1 MAEQERKVKIS
12 FDSNADQAAKD
23 SNNLAKS
30 LIKVEESTLQLEK
43 ANQALLDTEGKTEAQ
58 IRALELSQRKATA
71 AQKDAVIAHGEQ
83 SKAAKNTTQSLE
95 QMGGGIGGVI
105 SSMKAML
112 KQMALLIA
120 NPLVLAIVL
129 IAGSLALLFKAFT
142 STKEGGEALDR
153 VMSGIGAVVDVLRD
167 RFLSLAGALGKLFTG
182 DFIGAATD
190 AKNAISG
197 FGDEVEKEFKQA
209 SDAKRFLQ
217 EANDAMRDL
226 GVTRARLNRDLAASK
241 EIITDENASY
251 ADKKKAIDAVRIAEG
266 KQTDAELAN
275 AQKRLNAIKTA
286 NSLSD
291 TSAEDLQKQADA
303 ETALFRLQ
311 EEQSTNKRAFNR
323 LDRRADSEETSRI
336 KAINDARQAVQKEQI
351 AKNKEANK
359 LIIEEQK
366 RHNDELNKI
375 ATAQRQAETDR
386 LNKIALDNEKA
397 FDEALKVQADAAKAT
412 ANALLSENELK
423 VQAENEAYA
432 IKLEALKLA
441 NLGTEEVEIEHKRVL
456 AELNDQFFASE
467 ADKAKVAADKQ
478 IEVESFLEDTK
489 KTIRQKANENIS
501 AGISLIANLFSR
513 NKAIQKGALIAD
525 GAVGIAKS
533 IVNTNASNI
542 AATASGA
549 ALAIPTAGASV
560 AAAAALVTQNTIS
573 AGIGIA
579 GIIAA
584 TSKGLS
590 ALGGGGNVSGS
601 SVVGAGGGG
610 RSAAPPP
617 VAFNNTAE
625 NQIGQS
631 LVRAQADQ
639 PPILV
644 SVNVADINKAQKE
657 VLVLVNKNSF

>member
-1 MAEQERKVKIS
+1 MADEQRRVKIS
-12 FDSNADQAAKD
+12 FDNNADQAAKD

-43 ANQALLDTEGKTEAQ
+43 ANKALLDTEGKTEAQ
-58 IRALELSQRKATA
+58 IKALELSQRKATA

-95 QMGGGIGGVI
+95 EMGGGIGGVI

-182 DFIGAATD
+182 DFIGAAND

-291 TSAEDLQKQADA
+291 TSTEDLQKQADA

-311 EEQSTNKRAFNR
+311 EEQSTNKRAFNK
-323 LDRRADSEETSRI
+323 LDKRAESEETSRI

-359 LIIEEQK
+359 LIVEEQK

-397 FDEALKVQADAAKAT
+397 FDEALKVQTDAAKAT

-441 NLGTEEVEIEHKRVL
+441 NLGTEEVEAEHKRVL
-456 AELNDQFFASE
+456 AVLNNDFFATE
-467 ADKAKVAADKQ
+467 ADKAKVAGDNQKQ
-478 IEVESFLEDTK
+478 IDQDVADAKATIQQKSFEVAE
-489 KTIRQKANENIS
+489 R
-501 AGISLIANLFSR
+501 GISLLASIFGKSKVVQ
-513 NKAIQKGALIAD
+513 KAALIAD
-525 GAVGIAKS
+525 SAVAIARMV
-533 IVNTNASNI
+533 INTRAANI
-542 AATASGA
+542 AVRAKN
-549 ALAIPTAGASV
+549 ALIPAPVGP
-560 AAAAALVTQNTIS
+560 ALSLAESTLNNVS

-579 GIIAA
+579 ATVAA
-584 TSKGLS
+584 TAKGLS
-590 ALGGGGNVSGS
+590 ALGGGGSVSGS
-601 SVVGAGGGG
+601 SVGGGGGGGGG
-610 RSAAPPP
+610 RAAAPPP

-631 LVRAQADQ
+631 LGRAQADQ
-639 PPILV
+639 PPIQV
-644 SVNVADINKAQKE
+644 SVNESDITTAQKN
-657 VLVLVNKNSF
+657 VQVLVNKNSF